1 MYMEKSCH
9 SEAPICARWGICLFF
24 MFIFLDTNITLLEK
38 GSFYIAFEYI
48 EEVSVYLFRRI

>member
-1 MYMEKSCH
+1 
-9 SEAPICARWGICLFF
+9 LFF